1 MPFTNQD
8 AFDIRCE
15 WGPQGVSALQDCR
28 TFIVVD
34 VLSFSTCVAVAAAR
48 GVEVVP
54 CRFKDREA
62 AELADRL
69 QASLAGPRGRGYSL
83 SPASLM
89 GAPPGMLLVLPSPNG
104 ATVCLEAAAHGRVL
118 AGCLRN
124 RSAVARRAAD
134 LGGPF
139 GIIPAGERWSDGTLR
154 PAYEDLVAAGAIAA
168 ELPGTRS
175 PEAASAVAVFQAVS
189 SHLQGSLLSCASGRE
204 LVERGF
210 LEDVLIAAELDVEVV
225 APELT
230 EDRFALPV
238 ADEAPHTGLL
248 R

>member
-1 MPFTNQD
+1 MPFTSQD
-8 AFDIRCE
+8 SFDVRCE

-28 TFIVVD
+28 TFLVVD

-54 CRFKDREA
+54 CRFNDRAAA

-69 QASLAGPRGRGYSL
+69 QATLAGPRGRGYSL
-83 SPASLM
+83 SPASLV
-89 GAPPGMLLVLPSPNG
+89 GAPPGMRLVLPSPNG
-104 ATVCLEAAAHGRVL
+104 ATVCLAAAAHGRVL

-139 GIIPAGERWSDGTLR
+139 GIIPAGERWPDGTLR
-154 PAYEDLVAAGAIAA
+154 PAFEDLVAAGAIAA

-175 PEAASAVAVFQAVS
+175 PEAAAAVAVFQAVS
-189 SHLQGSLLSCASGRE
+189 SRLEDALLSCSSGRE

-210 LEDVLIAAELDVEVV
+210 SEDVLLAAELDVEAV
-225 APELT
+225 APELMG
-230 EDRFALPV
+230 DRFA
-238 ADEAPHTGLL
+238 
-248 R
+248 